1 MLHRNRFRLR
11 VVPAARRKTCP
22 HPRNHGGSRDHVVS
36 VDLIVPLPA
45 LDAGPDRRRHARG
58 LRKVARA
65 FQHRREAVTLA
76 RMDDRMLADIGLT
89 RSDLRDAYGQP
100 LWTDPTTILAARAKE
115 RRSNRH
121 DGAGRQPA
129 NVVSPALVPGPGFSL
144 PRTDRPARYT
154 L

>member
-1 MLHRNRFRLR
+1 VTTSFQWTLLSPYRPSTL
-11 VVPAARRKTCP
+11 A
-22 HPRNHGGSRDHVVS
+22 
-36 VDLIVPLPA
+36 LI
-45 LDAGPDRRRHARG
+45 AGATLGG